1 MERRACVGRGR
12 FRADKGEEMRGRRR
26 DNLHDSESS
35 VLPIL
40 PPEFTSAGAGPEGCV
55 LEHHRQP
62 AFAVPPL
69 SCTSYCVAVAL
80 GAPFEAEITQ
90 DGASRRYRFAP
101 GDVIVLPYGFSLDGA
116 HIGACEFLSLRL
128 HPSVVERAAGDIP
141 GGGRPEIAPRIGA
154 ADPLAARMLSD
165 LLRELKAGAG
175 GSYAEAL
182 VAALCLHLV
191 RHYSAAPQ
199 AARGREGGLPD
210 YVLSGAT
217 AFIEDSLGR
226 DLSVAEV
233 ARAAGVSPARFGR
246 AFKAATGKAVRQYV
260 DERRVE
266 KAKPLLASGLLA
278 VEEVARQVGFSSS
291 RRFAAAFRRLTGL
304 SPHSYRQQT
313 RT

>member
-1 MERRACVGRGR
+1 
-12 FRADKGEEMRGRRR
+12 MRGRRR

-80 GAPFEAEITQ
+80 GASFEAEITQ
-90 DGASRRYRFAP
+90 DGASRRHRFAP
-101 GDVIVLPYGFSLDGA
+101 GDVIILPYGFSLDGA
-116 HIGACEFLSLRL
+116 HVEACEFLSLRL

-154 ADPLAARMLSD
+154 ADPLAARMLGD
-165 LLRELKAGAG
+165 LLRELKAGARG
-175 GSYAEAL
+175 DGSYAEAL

-199 AARGREGGLPD
+199 ATLGREGGLPA
-210 YVLSGAT
+210 YVLSAVV
-217 AFIEDSLGR
+217 AFIDDSLER
-226 DLSVAEV
+226 NLSVAVV
-233 ARAAGVSPARFGR
+233 ARAAGLSPPRFGR
-246 AFKAATGKAVRQYV
+246 AFKAATGKGVRQYV

-266 KAKPLLASGLLA
+266 KAKSLLASGELP
-278 VEEVARQVGFSSS
+278 VEEVARRVGFRSA
-291 RRFAAAFRRLTGL
+291 RHFAAAFRRLTGL
-304 SPHSYRQQT
+304 SPQSYRQQT